1 LAETEGGNLGKE
13 DKMPLDS
20 HEPAAEGTNANS
32 YTRQEIFAQARL
44 WPGTVRTIGN
54 EVERL
59 GLAGRLR
66 SARAVLTGAGTSAY
80 AAEAIAAAWPQARA
94 VPTTDLLVDGERLLS
109 EADILISLARSGD
122 SPESAAVVQVARS
135 LQPDLFQ
142 LAIVCNANGA
152 LAQSEVDHV
161 LKLDPRTD
169 DHSLVMTSSYSNLV
183 LAGLMLA
190 RPGEVLRDVD
200 ALSEHTEALLPGLV
214 QATLGAARQVV
225 DRVVVLSSSPL
236 AGWRQEAALKILEM
250 TAGRYPVM
258 AESYLG
264 LRHGPMVFV
273 TPSTLVLCLLSSDPL
288 RRAYE
293 LDLVGELREK
303 RIGYLAGIAETGD
316 GERHFDAVIPAVA
329 PHLDDA
335 LRTPFEIVGA
345 QLLGYNVSLL
355 AGLNPDNP
363 SPDGIINRV
372 VQGVRIHAL
381 DGQHSVTLG

>member
-1 LAETEGGNLGKE
+1 
-13 DKMPLDS
+13 MPLDA
-20 HEPAAEGTNANS
+20 HEPVTESPSNNNS
-32 YTRQEIFAQARL
+32 YTRQEISAQPRL
-44 WPGTVRTIGN
+44 WPGTVRTIVN

-59 GLAGRLR
+59 GLAGRLG
-66 SARAVLTGAGTSAY
+66 SARVVLTGAGTSAY
-80 AAEAIAAAWPQARA
+80 AAEAIAAAWPRARA
-94 VPTTDLLVDGERLLS
+94 VPTTDLLVDGQRLLA
-109 EADILISLARSGD
+109 ETDLLISLARSGD
-122 SPESAAVVQVARS
+122 SPESAAVVQVARC
-135 LQPDLFQ
+135 LRPDLFQ

-152 LAQSEVDHV
+152 LAKSDVDHV

-169 DHSLVMTSSYSNLV
+169 DHSLVMTGSYSNLV
-183 LAGLMLA
+183 LAGLTLA
-190 RPGEVLRDVD
+190 RPDEVVQNVDVM
-200 ALSEHTEALLPGLV
+200 SRRTESLLADLA
-214 QATLGAARQVV
+214 QASLKAARCVV

-250 TAGRYPVM
+250 TAGRFPVL

-273 TPSTLVLCLLSSDPL
+273 APSTLVVCILSSDPL

-303 RIGYLAGIAETGD
+303 RIGYLTGIGDFEEAES
-316 GERHFDAVIPAVA
+316 HFDAVIPAVA
-329 PHLDDA
+329 PRMDDT
-335 LRTPFEIVGA
+335 LRTPYEIVAA
-345 QLLGYNVSLL
+345 QLLGYNLSLL

-381 DGQHSVTLG
+381 DRQHSTTLGQRA